1 MFKPK
6 FKNEKIGIEKEYR
19 VINEQK
25 LYYFPVRNFRDLAE
39 LYLRF
44 LNENPSL
51 IVEDVVDDIGSGND
65 TMGYYL
71 FTSEAKKQAKKEYV
85 LNEESGY
92 ELIANALY
100 FEENAEKAILKTYGQ
115 EKKSLIASYKGEV
128 KGYFIF
134 TSQQ

>member
-115 EKKSLIASYKGEV
+115 EKKSLIASYKSEV